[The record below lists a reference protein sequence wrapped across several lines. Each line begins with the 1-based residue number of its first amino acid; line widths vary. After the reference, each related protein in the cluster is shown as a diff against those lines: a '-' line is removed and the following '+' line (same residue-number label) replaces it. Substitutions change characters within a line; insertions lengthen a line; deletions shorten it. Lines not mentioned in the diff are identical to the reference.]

1 MKLGAAVMQVARTTD
16 DATQERVRAIL
27 DGARR
32 DVYTILAESE

>member
-1 MKLGAAVMQVARTTD
+1 MQVARASD

-32 DVYTILAESE
+32 EIYKLLAESE